1 MRAGFSRGLR
11 DGTRRAQPPSMR
23 FLVIV
28 VAWSGFSSCVAFALT
43 GGVIAMRASEEQRE
57 ELEGYERLL
66 VVRGREA
73 RTAAVIRERWN
84 RANPASTRSE
94 AVSREPSAP
103 PLLAAEPARQP
114 LRPAPR

>member
-1 MRAGFSRGLR
+1 
-11 DGTRRAQPPSMR
+11 MR

-28 VAWSGFSSCVAFALT
+28 VAWSGFSSCMAFALT

-57 ELEGYERLL
+57 EVDGYERLL
-66 VVRGREA
+66 VVREREA
-73 RTAAVIRERWN
+73 RTAAIIRERWN
-84 RANPASTRSE
+84 RANLASTRSE
-94 AVSREPSAP
+94 AEMSREPSAP

>member
-1 MRAGFSRGLR
+1 MRL
-11 DGTRRAQPPSMR
+11 
-23 FLVIV
+23 LVIV

-66 VVRGREA
+66 IVRENEA

-84 RANPASTRSE
+84 RANAASSRDE
-94 AVSREPSAP
+94 AVVRRELSAP
-103 PLLAAEPARQP
+103 PLLAAERPRQP